1 MSMLRAY
8 RFQLRCKPEQE
19 KALRRSAGCARWI
32 WNAAIAEQRRR
43 YAAGEKY
50 AGYAEMCKWL
60 TTWRNAPET
69 IWLSEA
75 PIPPQQQAL
84 KRLHEAYQR
93 FFAKAGG
100 YPSFKRRGEEPGLRF
115 PAAAHFQIDQPNQRI
130 KVMKLGWLRIRQ
142 SQVIDGTPKNLSLSK
157 EGARWYVSIQVELPD
172 VLPAAGLDPSLAIDV
187 GLTVF
192 AATSAG
198 VKIKPL
204 LALRRQARYVRRAQK
219 SVSRKV
225 KGSANRK
232 KAVYKLGD
240 LHRRIARQRED
251 WLHKLTT
258 ELADR
263 HPIIALEDLRIK
275 NMSASAKG
283 TKDAPGKNIRQKAGL
298 NRSILDAAWG
308 EFGRQLQYKL
318 QWRGGQLVLV
328 EPAYSSQT
336 CAACGHVAAEN
347 RKSQALFK
355 CVACGHAANADL
367 NAAQVLLQRAKEQ
380 WAAGR
385 AAQAGESSPATA
397 CGEVVRHR
405 PARKRSDAASVKQEP
420 SDVLT

>member
-1 MSMLRAY
+1 M
-8 RFQLRCKPEQE
+8 
-19 KALRRSAGCARWI
+19 
-32 WNAAIAEQRRR
+32 
-43 YAAGEKY
+43 
-50 AGYAEMCKWL
+50 
-60 TTWRNAPET
+60 
-69 IWLSEA
+69 
-75 PIPPQQQAL
+75 
-84 KRLHEAYQR
+84 
-93 FFAKAGG
+93 
-100 YPSFKRRGEEPGLRF
+100 
-115 PAAAHFQIDQPNQRI
+115 
-130 KVMKLGWLRIRQ
+130 
-142 SQVIDGTPKNLSLSK
+142 
-157 EGARWYVSIQVELPD
+157 
-172 VLPAAGLDPSLAIDV
+172 PAAGLEPSLAIDV

-204 LALRRQARYVRRAQK
+204 LALKRQARYVRRAQK

-232 KAVYKLGD
+232 KAICKLGD

-263 HPIIALEDLRIK
+263 HPVIAIEDLRIK

-298 NRSILDAAWG
+298 NRLILDAAWG

-336 CAACGHVAAEN
+336 CAACDHVAAEN
-347 RKSQALFK
+347 RKSQAFSAWP
-355 CVACGHAANADL
+355 VATLKTPTSTPHRCSCSERRNNGPRGTRHRLEN
-367 NAAQVLLQRAKEQ
+367 LLQ
-380 WAAGR
+380 
-385 AAQAGESSPATA
+385 P
-397 CGEVVRHR
+397 R
-405 PARKRSDAASVKQEP
+405 PVERW
-420 SDVLT
+420 SDVGQRASAPMQPL